1 MQRSLHVK
9 ETQMESL
16 KVKDYMT
23 LQAVTFTPEMSLS
36 AALDKVMNSKY
47 LGGPVLNDKK
57 EVIGFLSGQDLLDK
71 LIKVSYYCQD
81 THIVSDC
88 MHPEVL
94 SVTSETSIIELAE
107 MMKVGKP
114 KVYPVIDSGKLVGI
128 ITRRDVLR
136 AIGKNIED
144 CFKHPV

>member
-1 MQRSLHVK
+1 
-9 ETQMESL
+9 MESL
-16 KVKDYMT
+16 KVRDYMK

-36 AALDKVMNSKY
+36 AALDKVMGSDY
-47 LGGPVLNDKK
+47 LGGPVIDENKK
-57 EVIGFLSGQDLLDK
+57 VIGFLSGQDLLDK

-107 MMKVGKP
+107 MMKVGRP

>member
-107 MMKVGKP
+107 MMKVGRP